1 MASNGYLVGGQC
13 TPSVTEYLL
22 SVCPTGTHR
31 ITLSATAAGTEGASC
46 FDASW
51 NSLGY
56 RTAGAPN
63 CELQQQPDTPADSAS
78 GIPTVADGV
87 SLGWSV
93 GSALIL
99 TAAVLFVR
107 KGLI

>member
-1 MASNGYLVGGQC
+1 MANNGYLVGGQC
-13 TPSVTEYLL
+13 TPSVVEYLL
-22 SVCPTGTHR
+22 SVCPVGTHR

-51 NSLGY
+51 NNLGY
-56 RTAGAPN
+56 RTVGSTT
-63 CELQQQPDTPADSAS
+63 CELQQQPDTPSDSAS

-99 TAAVLFVR
+99 TAAILFVR
-107 KGLI
+107 KALL